1 MCAAKFIEGF
11 TMLLAS
17 SCKRWRCG
25 HVAYVGGWEV
35 NAGFYTQSVFFF
47 LEPQT
52 TKDSLGLSSV
62 SPPTQRGYLTV
73 KYHGLTPET
82 AWEQLGI
89 TVY

>member
-35 NAGFYTQSVFFF
+35 NAGFYTQSFFF
-47 LEPQT
+47 
-52 TKDSLGLSSV
+52 
-62 SPPTQRGYLTV
+62 
-73 KYHGLTPET
+73 
-82 AWEQLGI
+82 
-89 TVY
+89 

>member
-1 MCAAKFIEGF
+1 MWHMSGGGRL
-11 TMLLAS
+11 MLA
-17 SCKRWRCG
+17 
-25 HVAYVGGWEV
+25 
-35 NAGFYTQSVFFF
+35 FYTQSFF

-82 AWEQLGI
+82 AWE
-89 TVY
+89 

>member
-35 NAGFYTQSVFFF
+35 NAGFYTQSFFF
-47 LEPQT
+47 FRTTNHQGQSRSVISEPPHT
-52 TKDSLGLSSV
+52 E
-62 SPPTQRGYLTV
+62 R
-73 KYHGLTPET
+73 
-82 AWEQLGI
+82 I
-89 TVY
+89 FNC